1 MKKTVFATLTA
12 ILLVALMTLTPY
24 ATDEADTA
32 IVEEVTAIETVA
44 ETTPETTAET
54 MAETTIEDT
63 AKEETATETEAQT
76 EAETMTIGDIVDAEK
91 DRNWILGVI
100 DQATPEEVDKMQEAI
115 ENAILG
121 LETED
126 FGGWDWAYKL
136 VKDNAHTL
144 SLVAVGL
151 GLLVTAIV
159 GIVKVKR
166 DKTLNHNVIVS
177 TETAHRLCEENKKV
191 IEGYSAQIEELTKAV
206 GELMAEVR
214 AKDEIIAKL
223 TAEETALVKQEMAEH
238 EASKNA
244 SVLLADIV
252 YDLIEMSNIPR
263 VKKDALFTRH
273 ETAKKRIAEE
283 GVGDAE
289 TN

>member
-1 MKKTVFATLTA
+1 MKKTIFATLTA
-12 ILLVALMTLTPY
+12 FVLVALMTLTPY
-24 ATDEADTA
+24 ATGMADTA
-32 IVEEVTAIETVA
+32 IAEEVTDIETVA
-44 ETTPETTAET
+44 DPIPGTEADTTVEG
-54 MAETTIEDT
+54 
-63 AKEETATETEAQT
+63 TATADTTTKT
-76 EAETMTIGDIVDAEK
+76 EAETMTIGDIADAEK

-100 DQATPEEVDKMQEAI
+100 EQATPDEVDKMQEAI

-126 FGGWDWAYKL
+126 FGGWDWAYKI
-136 VKDNAHTL
+136 VTDNAHAL
-144 SLVAVGL
+144 SIVAVGL

-166 DKTLNHNVIVS
+166 DKMLNHNVIAS
-177 TETAHRLCEENKKV
+177 TETAYQLCEENKKV
-191 IEGYSAQIEELTKAV
+191 IEGYSAQIADLTKSV
-206 GELMAEVR
+206 GELMAEVK

-263 VKKDALFTRH
+263 IKKDALFTRH

-289 TN
+289 TK

>member
-1 MKKTVFATLTA
+1 MKKTVFATLTT
-12 ILLVALMTLTPY
+12 LVLVALMAITPY
-24 ATDEADTA
+24 ATDEAETA

-63 AKEETATETEAQT
+63 ATADTTTET
-76 EAETMTIGDIVDAEK
+76 EAETMTIGNIADAEK

-100 DQATPEEVDKMQEAI
+100 EQATPDEVDKMQEAI

-144 SLVAVGL
+144 SIIAVGL

-166 DKTLNHNVIVS
+166 DKMLNHNVIVS
-177 TETAHRLCEENKKV
+177 TETAHRLCEENTAV
-191 IEGYSAQIEELTKAV
+191 IKEYTSQMAELTKAV
-206 GELMAEVR
+206 VELMAEVR

-223 TAEETALVKQEMAEH
+223 TAEQTALVKQEIAEH

-263 VKKDALFTRH
+263 IKKDALFTRH

-289 TN
+289 TK

>member
-24 ATDEADTA
+24 ATDE
-32 IVEEVTAIETVA
+32 EVTAIETVD
-44 ETTPETTAET
+44 ETAPETTAET
-54 MAETTIEDT
+54 MAETAIEDT
-63 AKEETATETEAQT
+63 VMAETTAEAET
-76 EAETMTIGDIVDAEK
+76 EAETMTIGEIVDAEK

-100 DQATPEEVDKMQEAI
+100 EQATPEEVDKMQEAI

-144 SLVAVGL
+144 SLVAVGF

-159 GIVKVKR
+159 GFVKVKR
-166 DKTLNHNVIVS
+166 DKVLNHNVIVS
-177 TETAHRLCEENKKV
+177 TETAHRLCEENTAV
-191 IEGYSAQIEELTKAV
+191 IKEYTAQMAELTKAV
-206 GELMAEVR
+206 GELMAEVKE
-214 AKDEIIAKL
+214 KDEIIAKL
-223 TAEETALVKQEMAEH
+223 TAEETALVKQELAEH

-289 TN
+289 TK

>member
-1 MKKTVFATLTA
+1 MKKTVFATLTT
-12 ILLVALMTLTPY
+12 LVLVALMALTPY
-24 ATDEADTA
+24 ATDEAETA

-63 AKEETATETEAQT
+63 ATADTTTET
-76 EAETMTIGDIVDAEK
+76 EAETMTIGNIADAEK

-100 DQATPEEVDKMQEAI
+100 EQATPDEVDKMQEAI

-126 FGGWDWAYKL
+126 FGGWDWAYKI
-136 VKDNAHTL
+136 VTDNAHAL
-144 SLVAVGL
+144 SIIAVGL

-166 DKTLNHNVIVS
+166 DKMLNHNVIAS
-177 TETAHRLCEENKKV
+177 TETAYQLCEENKKV
-191 IEGYSAQIEELTKAV
+191 IEGYSAQIEDLTKSV
-206 GELMAEVR
+206 GELMAEVK

-263 VKKDALFTRH
+263 IKKDALFTRH

-289 TN
+289 TK

>member
-1 MKKTVFATLTA
+1 MKKTIFATLTA
-12 ILLVALMTLTPY
+12 LLLVALMTLTPY

-32 IVEEVTAIETVA
+32 LVEEVTAIETVA
-44 ETTPETTAET
+44 ETTPETTPET
-54 MAETTIEDT
+54 AIEDT

-76 EAETMTIGDIVDAEK
+76 EAETEAETMTIGEIVDKEK

-144 SLVAVGL
+144 SIIAVGL

-166 DKTLNHNVIVS
+166 DKMLNHNVIAS
-177 TETAHRLCEENKKV
+177 TETAYQLCEENKKV
-191 IEGYSAQIEELTKAV
+191 IEGYSAQIADLTKSV
-206 GELMAEVR
+206 GELMAEVK

-223 TAEETALVKQEMAEH
+223 TAEQTALVKKEMAEH

-263 VKKDALFTRH
+263 IKKDALFTRH

>member
-12 ILLVALMTLTPY
+12 FLFVALMTLTPY
-24 ATDEADTA
+24 ATDMAETA
-32 IVEEVTAIETVA
+32 LVEEVTAIETVA

-63 AKEETATETEAQT
+63 ATADTTTET
-76 EAETMTIGDIVDAEK
+76 EAETMTIGNIADAEK

-100 DQATPEEVDKMQEAI
+100 EQATPDEVDKMQEAI

-126 FGGWDWAYKL
+126 FGGWDWAYKI
-136 VKDNAHTL
+136 VTDNAHAL
-144 SLVAVGL
+144 SIIAVGL

-166 DKTLNHNVIVS
+166 DKMLNHNVIAS
-177 TETAHRLCEENKKV
+177 TETAYQLCEENKKV
-191 IEGYSAQIEELTKAV
+191 IEGYSAQIADLTKSV
-206 GELMAEVR
+206 GELMAEVK

-263 VKKDALFTRH
+263 IKKDALFTRH

-289 TN
+289 TK